1 VRGRS
6 MGRLR
11 HGVPVVVLLA
21 ITLACLGCG
30 GGGASLVQP
39 PPPPQD
45 FTISL
50 SSNTL
55 SIQQGAS
62 SAAINVSVTA
72 ENGFTGTVQVTLG
85 GLPSGVTTNPPS
97 PFSVPAGVGTPV
109 IFGAA
114 ANAPAGSFMVS
125 AQGTSGAL
133 SHSANLSLT
142 VLQSSV
148 SSLPRTSYI
157 RTDSMAALDA
167 PPSEPHHRHLVYDAA
182 NKHVFAAN
190 RPMNRVE
197 VLSSTDFSR
206 VAQISVPAASS
217 ADLSAD
223 GTTVW
228 VGTALEEAVAVDT
241 GSLQVKARYTIQALQ
256 PLPNTTFDRPEE
268 LLALSNG
275 KLMMRLRQSNAA
287 EALLALWDPSSNT
300 LTNLTSAAPQLFQS
314 GVGPMAR
321 TGDHSKV
328 LVAANDASGQVAFF
342 DSNGNAIVGP
352 QTLGSGT
359 IPFVAANADGSRV
372 AVVLSSAGASQLFL
386 LTGSLQQASPPVN
399 ISVQGLTFSRDGSF
413 LYVSNATI
421 AAPLITILDGHDL
434 HAIGQ
439 VPDAVIQGGRSEIE
453 EADETQLL
461 FGIANRGLSFVDAAT
476 RGALPNTA
484 PGLAAVPN
492 AQPSEGP
499 NTGGTSIALNGQNFE
514 STAQVLFGEQAATN
528 VSVASSNH
536 VQATSPP
543 SVANGAVKI
552 AAYFPSGWLAIAPDA
567 FSYGPQILQIL
578 PNAGTPSGSDT
589 IQIYGYGF
597 GSDPSKIT
605 VKLGG
610 ASASVQKVENVSSIA
625 SSLGLDAS
633 YPFPIERI
641 TLQTPAGTAGKADVM
656 VTSGA
661 GSATDAKAFQYLQNE
676 QFFMKPGFYRF
687 LQYDQKRQLV
697 YVSNNDHVDVLDLA
711 AGQFRANGIEPPGGP
726 PPNAGIRGLSLT
738 PDASQL
744 VIADFGAQKVY
755 LINPDTGTGSAVAV
769 GGVPGFTNSGPAR
782 VAATSVQTV
791 FVGLSGEG
799 GSSGGCSACLA
810 QMDLSA
816 SPPTIQP
823 APQPEVSSLTGSPL
837 VQGNAAGDHVFLS
850 FASAPGGPVAAWN
863 ASAPN
868 QFTTSSA
875 IVSTMDLGT
884 AADGTMFALQA
895 SGTTEIH
902 GADLSLDA
910 VPLAAELAQ
919 IQGRIAVPGLT
930 LHPSGALVYQPFLT
944 GAPASAG
951 VKGGVDIVD
960 AHSGALRLRIF
971 LPQQLLTDI
980 DALHGDF
987 LTTDENGQRLFAITS
1002 SDGSV
1007 QNAGISVITLAKV
1020 PLGIGTVLPL
1030 TGAASGGTILTI
1042 RGSGFQTGATAM
1054 IGGKAATVS
1063 FKDMNTL
1070 TVTTPPVSAGPQQM
1084 VITNPDGE
1092 TVSLDAA
1099 FTAN

>member
-11 HGVPVVVLLA
+11 HGVPIVISLA
-21 ITLACLGCG
+21 TALACLGCG
-30 GGGASLVQP
+30 GGASIVQP
-39 PPPPQD
+39 PPTPQD
-45 FTISL
+45 FTITF
-50 SSNTL
+50 SSSTL
-55 SIQQGAS
+55 SLQQGSAS
-62 SAAINVSVTA
+62 ASISVSVTG

-97 PFSVPAGVGTPV
+97 PFAVPAGTGAMV
-109 IFGAA
+109 IFGAT
-114 ANAPAGSFMVS
+114 ANAPTGSFMVS
-125 AQGTSGAL
+125 AQGTSGSL
-133 SHSANLSLT
+133 SHSANLALT

-157 RTDSMAALDA
+157 RTDSLAVLDA
-167 PPSEPHHRHLVYDAA
+167 PPGEPHHRHVAYDPA
-182 NKHVFAAN
+182 NKHVFTAN
-190 RPMNRVE
+190 RAMNRLE

-206 VAQISVPAASS
+206 VAQISVPAATS

-223 GTTVW
+223 GATVW

-268 LLALSNG
+268 LLTLSNG
-275 KLMMRLRQSNAA
+275 KLMMRLRQSSTA
-287 EALLALWDPSSNT
+287 EALLALWDPTSNT
-300 LTNLTSAAPQLFQS
+300 LTDLTSAAPQLFQS

-321 TGDHSKV
+321 TGDHTKV
-328 LVAANDASGQVAFF
+328 LVAANDSSGQIALF
-342 DSNGNAIVGP
+342 DSNGNVIVGP
-352 QTLGSGT
+352 QTLGNGT
-359 IPFVAANADGSRV
+359 ISFATANADGSRI
-372 AVVLSSAGASQLFL
+372 AVVLTSNGTSQLFL
-386 LTGSLQQASPPVN
+386 LNGSLQQASAPVN
-399 ISVQGLTFSRDGSF
+399 IGVQGLTFSRDGSF
-413 LYVSNATI
+413 LYVSDSSTT
-421 AAPLITILDGHDL
+421 APVITILDGHDL
-434 HAIGQ
+434 QEIGQ
-439 VPDAVIQGGRSEIE
+439 VPDAAVQGGRSEIE
-453 EADETQLL
+453 EADETKLL
-461 FGIANRGLSFVDAAT
+461 FGIVNRGLTFIDAAT
-476 RGALPNTA
+476 PGALPSTVPA
-484 PGLAAVPN
+484 LAAIPS

-499 NTGGTSIALNGQNFE
+499 NTGGTSVLLDGANFE
-514 STAQVLFGEQAATN
+514 STAQVLFGGQPASN
-528 VSVASSNH
+528 VSVANSNQI
-536 VQATSPP
+536 QATSPP
-543 SVANGAVKI
+543 SVANGTVKI

-567 FSYGPQILQIL
+567 FSYGPQILRIL
-578 PNAGTPSGSDT
+578 PNAGTPSGGDT

-605 VKLGG
+605 VKIGG
-610 ASASVQKVENVSSIA
+610 ASSTVQKVENVTSIA
-625 SSLGLDAS
+625 ASLGLDAS

-641 TLQTPAGTAGKADVM
+641 TLQTPVGTAGKADVL

-661 GSATDAKAFQYLQNE
+661 GSATSSKAFQYLQNE

-687 LQYDQKRQLV
+687 LQYDQKRQVV

-726 PPNAGIRGLSLT
+726 PPNAGIRGMSLT
-738 PDASQL
+738 PDGSQL

-755 LINPDTGTGSAVAV
+755 LIDPNTGTGSAVAV

-782 VAATSVQTV
+782 VAATSSQTV

-816 SPPTIQP
+816 SPPTIEP

-850 FASAPGGPVAAWN
+850 FASAPGGPLAAWV

-875 IVSTMDLGT
+875 IVSTVDLGT

-895 SGTTEIH
+895 NGTTEIH
-902 GADLSLDA
+902 GGDLSLDA
-910 VPLAAELAQ
+910 VPIAAELAQ
-919 IQGRIAVPGLT
+919 IPGRMAVPGLT

-944 GAPASAG
+944 GAPASSG

-987 LTTDENGQRLFAITS
+987 LATDENGQRLFAIAS

-1007 QNAGISVITLAKV
+1007 QNAGISVITLASV
-1020 PLGIGTVLPL
+1020 PLGIGTVSPPV
-1030 TGAASGGTILTI
+1030 GAAAGGTTLTI
-1042 RGSGFQTGATAM
+1042 RGSGFQTGATVM
-1054 IGGKAATVS
+1054 IGGKAATVA
-1063 FKDMNTL
+1063 FKDVNTL
-1070 TVTTPPVSAGPQQM
+1070 TVTTPPVAAGPQQM
-1084 VITNPDGE
+1084 VIINPDGE